1 MTRDIV
7 DGFGPSGTEGVFR
20 SSAEATMN
28 VLRENSGAL
37 LTILSAVVSD
47 PLCKWS
53 VNPVKAQQRR
63 YDEDDKMFIGANN
76 DGQYSEEQN
85 YDSMARENQNDAA
98 TRAISKIS
106 QNLQGYE
113 NGTAGERHNVMGQVQ
128 LLINSAHDPDNICAL
143 FVGWCLWL

>member
-1 MTRDIV
+1 MTRDII
-7 DGFGPSGTEGVFR
+7 DGFGPSATEGVFR

-47 PLCKWS
+47 PLYKWS

-76 DGQYSEEQN
+76 DGQ
-85 YDSMARENQNDAA
+85 
-98 TRAISKIS
+98 
-106 QNLQGYE
+106 
-113 NGTAGERHNVMGQVQ
+113 
-128 LLINSAHDPDNICAL
+128 
-143 FVGWCLWL
+143 